1 MAGSPALPIVEPMS
15 ASMLLAFEL
24 YKARYDDLL
33 RQAEE
38 SRLGRRGRKARSSR
52 PACDAE
58 AAAPDWS
65 GPARAA

>member
-1 MAGSPALPIVEPMS
+1 MAGSPALPIVELMS

-58 AAAPDWS
+58 AAPPDWS